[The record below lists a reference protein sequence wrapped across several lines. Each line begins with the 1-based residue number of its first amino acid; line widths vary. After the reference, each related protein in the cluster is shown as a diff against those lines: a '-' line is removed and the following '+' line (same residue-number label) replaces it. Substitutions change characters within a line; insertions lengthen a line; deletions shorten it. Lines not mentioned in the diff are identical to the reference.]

1 MRLNPIIP
9 PNLPLIVSSIEER
22 SNEVLKKLI
31 QPSNSN
37 KPIISIPYLD
47 GSKSLKDFKN
57 GMDES
62 FKTRSSQLSDSNFKD
77 MPCLIRVKTTNLNYV
92 YTPQVSNIKSTQI
105 ICPVTSNRLSLSDTS
120 SIIGEK
126 SDRKINSLQI
136 ISTVAPKNN
145 YNYVGM
151 PKNKTD
157 IVYSPIY
164 EIHQDVEISKVNY

>member
-1 MRLNPIIP
+1 MSLNTIIP
-9 PNLPLIVSSIEER
+9 PNLPLIVSSIEEK
-22 SNEVLKKLI
+22 SNEVLKNLI
-31 QPSNSN
+31 QPSNS
-37 KPIISIPYLD
+37 KHIISIPYLD
-47 GSKSLKDFKN
+47 VSKSLKDFKN

-157 IVYSPIY
+157 IVYSPIS
-164 EIHQDVEISKVNY
+164 EIYQDVEISKVNY